1 MPTSLNLG
9 LAVDW
14 RLQQTYQTIRRI
26 SLFLGGKGYYLE
38 GGTNVE
44 ITELNQISK
53 GFNFGIGF
61 SFAIQKLML
70 DLDYCQNLNNIY
82 IKRDFIS
89 IAINWK

>member
-38 GGTNVE
+38 GGGNVE
-44 ITELNQISK
+44 ITELNQISNRL
-53 GFNFGIGF
+53 NFGVGL
-61 SFAIQKLML
+61 SLVYKDYNL
-70 DLDYCQNLNNIY
+70 DLDYCHNLNNFY
-82 IKRDFIS
+82 IKRDFITIS
-89 IAINWK
+89 INW